1 LKRLGRYRKILLL
14 LILAIFLSSSCS
26 QVTPI
31 RGVAVILPPRPVAC
45 DLVGPELQGVVTD
58 RKTIEITIETAV
70 KLRDYLDLLRECV
83 LVRDGYIEKLENRI
97 KAVE

>member
-1 LKRLGRYRKILLL
+1 MILLL
-14 LILAIFLSSSCS
+14 FLLVTFFASNCS
-26 QVTPI
+26 QATQI

-45 DLVGPELQGVVTD
+45 DLEGPELQGVVTD

>member
-45 DLVGPELQGVVTD
+45 DLDVEVNGVVTD
-58 RKTIEITIETAV
+58 RGTVELTLENALKIRQVI
-70 KLRDYLDLLRECV
+70 LDLKECV
-83 LVRDGYIEKLENRI
+83 LVLEGYGEKLENRI